1 MRSRTCSSV
10 FLTMS
15 LGKKSKVSTAI
26 ANFCDVDFSV
36 SKSGQLFVPLA
47 PSHSECW
54 FCLFL
59 RSQPSSITH
68 SCLFLHPVVC
78 QPKPEAQPPRF
89 SSPEQRLATLANYLH
104 CPKGNWGKKKKKN
117 HLWKQTDFACC
128 HQKGYFLLVSEG
140 FGGSILVHGKID

>member
-10 FLTMS
+10 FLTMC

-104 CPKGNWGKKKKKN
+104 CPKGNWGKKKKKSS
-117 HLWKQTDFACC
+117 LEADRFC
-128 HQKGYFLLVSEG
+128 LLSPERLLS
-140 FGGSILVHGKID
+140 FSL